1 MKYFTLIILLLS
13 LGLFAGMLVLYV
25 MGHVL
30 RLRHLAA
37 GSEREVSGA
46 GIVEGAVFALLG
58 LLLAFAFSG
67 ANSRFDDRR
76 KLIVEEANA
85 IGTAYLR
92 LDVLAPAAR
101 DELRSGFRDY
111 LDARLSA
118 YRRLP
123 DLEAANIE
131 FARAE
136 EMLQQIWS
144 KAVIATSGT
153 QHTTLLLLPALN
165 QMFDIVIA
173 RRAAEHTH
181 PPWEVFAMLAA
192 LCLLGAFLGGYAM
205 GPSKRNWI
213 HILTFSIALSSA
225 FYLIVDL
232 EYPRFGLIRVDA
244 FDQFLIDVRQS
255 MR

>member
-1 MKYFTLIILLLS
+1 LRHRNPRHVVAHGAHGEISEGNVEVKHFTLIILLLS
-13 LGLFAGMLVLYV
+13 VGLFAGMLVV
-25 MGHVL
+25 FVAGHAL

-101 DELRSGFRDY
+101 DELRSDFRNY

-123 DLEAANIE
+123 DLEAANMSS
-131 FARAE
+131 RGE

-144 KAVIATSGT
+144 NGS
-153 QHTTLLLLPALN
+153 LPAAHN
-165 QMFDIVIA
+165 TQDCCCC
-173 RRAAEHTH
+173 RH
-181 PPWEVFAMLAA
+181 
-192 LCLLGAFLGGYAM
+192 
-205 GPSKRNWI
+205 
-213 HILTFSIALSSA
+213 
-225 FYLIVDL
+225 
-232 EYPRFGLIRVDA
+232 
-244 FDQFLIDVRQS
+244 
-255 MR
+255 

>member
-13 LGLFAGMLVLYV
+13 FGLFAGMLVLYV
-25 MGHVL
+25 VGHEL

-37 GSEREVSGA
+37 GSEREVFGA

-67 ANSRFDDRR
+67 AASRFDDRR
-76 KLIVEEANA
+76 NQIVEEANA

-101 DELRSGFRDY
+101 DELRSSFRNY

-118 YRRLP
+118 YRAFP

-136 EMLQQIWS
+136 EVEQQIWS
-144 KAVIATSGT
+144 KAVTATGGLQPAT
-153 QHTTLLLLPALN
+153 MLLLPALN
-165 QMFDIVIA
+165 EMFDIAVTRVAI
-173 RRAAEHTH
+173 RLGKYLQCS
-181 PPWEVFAMLAA
+181 PLFACSA
-192 LCLLGAFLGGYAM
+192 
-205 GPSKRNWI
+205 
-213 HILTFSIALSSA
+213 HSS
-225 FYLIVDL
+225 VVTRWD
-232 EYPRFGLIRVDA
+232 PRSATGFIY
-244 FDQFLIDVRQS
+244 
-255 MR
+255 

>member
-1 MKYFTLIILLLS
+1 MCVAHGALEGISEGERAIYFTLIILLLS

-25 MGHVL
+25 AGHLL

-101 DELRSGFRDY
+101 DELAQAFAIIWTRD
-111 LDARLSA
+111 
-118 YRRLP
+118 
-123 DLEAANIE
+123 
-131 FARAE
+131 
-136 EMLQQIWS
+136 
-144 KAVIATSGT
+144 
-153 QHTTLLLLPALN
+153 
-165 QMFDIVIA
+165 
-173 RRAAEHTH
+173 
-181 PPWEVFAMLAA
+181 
-192 LCLLGAFLGGYAM
+192 
-205 GPSKRNWI
+205 
-213 HILTFSIALSSA
+213 
-225 FYLIVDL
+225 
-232 EYPRFGLIRVDA
+232 
-244 FDQFLIDVRQS
+244 
-255 MR
+255 

>member
-1 MKYFTLIILLLS
+1 MVYFTLTILLLS
-13 LGLFAGMLVLYV
+13 LGLFAGMLILYV
-25 MGHVL
+25 AGHIL

-67 ANSRFDDRR
+67 AASRFDDRR

-85 IGTAYLR
+85 ITTAYLR
-92 LDVLAPAAR
+92 LDVLAPATR
-101 DELRSGFRDY
+101 DELRAGFRDY
-111 LDARLSA
+111 LDARLRA
-118 YRRLP
+118 YRAFP
-123 DLEAANIE
+123 DLDAAKIE

-136 EMLQQIWS
+136 QVLQQIWS
-144 KAVIATSGT
+144 KAVIATSGV

-165 QMFDIVIA
+165 QMFDIAIA
-173 RRAAEHTH
+173 RKAAEHTH
-181 PPWEVFAMLAA
+181 PPWEIFAMLAG
-192 LCLLGAFLGGYAM
+192 LCLLGAFIAGYAM

-213 HILTFSIALSSA
+213 HILTFASALASA
-225 FYLIVDL
+225 FYLIIDL

-244 FDQFLIDVRQS
+244 FDEFLIDVRQS